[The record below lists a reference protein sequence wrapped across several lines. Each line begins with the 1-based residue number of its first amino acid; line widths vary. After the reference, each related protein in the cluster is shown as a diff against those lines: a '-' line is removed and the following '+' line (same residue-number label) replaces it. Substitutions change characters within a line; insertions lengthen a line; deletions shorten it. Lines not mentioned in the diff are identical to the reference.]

1 MRGFMK
7 YIYFI
12 LTLFAIYGAGVKAHS
27 SPLRLNDSDLAVH
40 GTSAQDSLKV
50 NYASTKEDANFRSV
64 LLNEIAH
71 SLCDTGNDGV
81 ELADLTIYTQ
91 EISMEAGST
100 FTFYTSESAATDGLI
115 AGRIDKPSEYTLRSG
130 SSLVYIR
137 ADVAGVHREVVQLE
151 LKLFRQPV
159 IAIADTLKMCENSTK
174 RVSAGLG
181 YNSYTWS
188 TGATN
193 VSQTTLTAP
202 GDYWVT
208 VTKDHGDIICSFTK
222 YFTVQVANAA
232 TIKSVII
239 KEWEEDKN
247 SVEVVLSK
255 ESIGDYEYA
264 IDGIHYQKEN
274 VFTGLTL
281 GVYTIYVHETKGCG
295 NTSEEVYIFNYPK
308 YFTPNGDGINDVWH
322 IKYAAYEPKMAVEV
336 YDRNGK
342 LITKFANNESW
353 DGTFKGESLPA
364 DDYWFVI
371 TRADGRKYNGHF
383 SLIR

>member
-1 MRGFMK
+1 MK
-7 YIYFI
+7 YICLI
-12 LTLFAIYGAGVKAHS
+12 LALFAIYGTKVKAQS
-27 SPLRLNDSDLAVH
+27 SPLRLNDYDLAVH
-40 GTSAQDSLKV
+40 GTSTQDSPKV
-50 NYASTKEDANFRSV
+50 NDASTKEVTIFRSV
-64 LLNEIAH
+64 LINNIAH
-71 SLCDTGNDGV
+71 SLCDTGNDGF

-91 EISMEAGST
+91 EISTEVGST
-100 FTFYTSESAATDGLI
+100 FTFYTSASAATDGLI
-115 AGRIDKPSEYTLRSG
+115 AGRIAKPSEYTLRSG
-130 SSLVYIR
+130 SNLVYIR
-137 ADVAGVHREVVQLE
+137 VDVAGIYRDVVELE

-208 VTKDHGDIICSFTK
+208 VTKDHGDVTCSFTK

-232 TIKSVII
+232 TIKSIII

-255 ESIGDYEYA
+255 ESIGNYEYS
-264 IDGIHYQKEN
+264 IDGVHFQEEN
-274 VFTGLTL
+274 IFAGLKP
-281 GVYTIYVHETKGCG
+281 GVYTIYVHETGGCG
-295 NTSEEVYIFNYPK
+295 NTSEEVYVFNYPK
-308 YFTPNGDGINDVWH
+308 YFSPNNDGINDVWH

-342 LITKFANNESW
+342 LITNFANNGSW
-353 DGTFKGESLPA
+353 DGTFKGDPLPA

-371 TRADGRKYNGHF
+371 TRANGRKYNGHF

>member
-1 MRGFMK
+1 MK
-7 YIYFI
+7 YICLI
-12 LTLFAIYGAGVKAHS
+12 LALFAIYGPEVRAQS
-27 SPLRLNDSDLAVH
+27 SPLRVNEYDLAVH
-40 GTSAQDSLKV
+40 FTSTQDSPRV
-50 NYASTKEDANFRSV
+50 NDASTKENANLRSV
-64 LLNEIAH
+64 QLNEIVH
-71 SLCDTGNDGV
+71 SLCDTGNDGF

-91 EISMEAGST
+91 EISTEAGST
-100 FTFYTSESAATDGLI
+100 FTFYTSASSAASGLI
-115 AGRIDKPSEYTLRSG
+115 AGRIDKPLEYSLRSG
-130 SSLVYIR
+130 SNLIYIR
-137 ADVAGVHREVVQLE
+137 VDVAGIYRNVVQLE

-181 YNSYTWS
+181 YSSYTWS

-208 VTKDHGDIICSFTK
+208 VTKDHGDITCSFTK

-232 TIKSVII
+232 TIKSIII

-264 IDGIHYQKEN
+264 IDGINYQKEN
-274 VFTGLTL
+274 VFTGLTP

-295 NTSEEVYIFNYPK
+295 NTSKEVYIFNYPK

-342 LITKFANNESW
+342 LITNFANNENW
-353 DGTFKGESLPA
+353 DGTFKGEPLPA